1 MKQYLI
7 GIDKKQKDILIELIN
22 LGGTLLHNSNGLVVY
37 LNEKIKYDKG
47 CWLLYT
53 DVFPDQGIN
62 EIKNFLGNKKD
73 TIEYEVIFYQNL

>member
-7 GIDKKQKDILIELIN
+7 GINKKQKDILIELIN
-22 LGGTLLHNSNGLVVY
+22 LGGTLLHNNNGLVVY

-53 DVFPDQGIN
+53 DAFPDQGIN
-62 EIKNFLGNKKD
+62 EIKNFLSNKKD
-73 TIEYEVIFYQNL
+73 TIEYEIIFYQNL